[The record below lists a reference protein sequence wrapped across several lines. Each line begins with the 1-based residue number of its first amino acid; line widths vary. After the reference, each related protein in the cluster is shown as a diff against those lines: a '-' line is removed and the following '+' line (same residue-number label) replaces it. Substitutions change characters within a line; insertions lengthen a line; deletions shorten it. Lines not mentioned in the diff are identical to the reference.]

1 MRHLLLALHA
11 NAAPCTISHV
21 TAREYFSALESRIS
35 REFVGMRDQALR
47 EIWCDGFLPEPEIQ
61 ISRRHRRITGKVW
74 VGFGGSRQELWD
86 FALLLGATPKNRQQ
100 IDWSALLPAKD
111 LTGWLSMDFG
121 KKLMT
126 LRPYAAYPEID
137 PAKGALPAENPLP

>member
-35 REFVGMRDQALR
+35 REFVGMCDQALR
-47 EIWCDGFLPEPEIQ
+47 EIWCDGFLPEPEIH

-74 VGFGGSRQELWD
+74 ISFGGSRQELWD
-86 FALLLGATPKNRQQ
+86 FHFSRSACRARPVHVERSAFLENQILRIRRFATA
-100 IDWSALLPAKD
+100 SASHP
-111 LTGWLSMDFG
+111 
-121 KKLMT
+121 
-126 LRPYAAYPEID
+126 I
-137 PAKGALPAENPLP
+137 